1 MNPSFFTNPE
11 PPKDPHA
18 DDQAS
23 ESEALPGLAPEAL
36 TDEGTPDDD
45 PQSMPLMTG
54 IGAMGGDGESA
65 DPLNLDAAPKPKKLS
80 PTAIALVVVLGIS
93 AAALFAMK
101 MTSGPQSVDASTA
114 DAIAQ
119 IDSALQ
125 RFTNPDKVDAN
136 DPLHPDNLEAI
147 YNTSDLIEQFDLD
160 RTEKNVPV
168 EEVQKNP
175 FRLEAQ
181 KAADPVD
188 PDAALKAEQARLME
202 EQAKKLAALRSEFQT
217 LTLQSVMNG
226 PNPIAVIN
234 GDFLRVGAT
243 VGSFTIT
250 RIDRL
255 TVTLEADDV
264 SYDLSVKR

>member
-18 DDQAS
+18 DEPTT

-36 TDEGTPDDD
+36 ADENTTDDD
-45 PQSMPLMTG
+45 PQSMPLMAGLGTVG
-54 IGAMGGDGESA
+54 NTEGG
-65 DPLNLDAAPKPKKLS
+65 DPLNLDDAPKPKKLS
-80 PTAIALVVVLGIS
+80 PTVLALVVVLGIS

-188 PDAALKAEQARLME
+188 PDAARKADEARKME

-255 TVTLEADDV
+255 TVTLEADGV

>member
-18 DDQAS
+18 DEPTP

-36 TDEGTPDDD
+36 TDEATPDDD
-45 PQSMPLMTG
+45 PQSMPLMAG
-54 IGAMGGDGESA
+54 LGAMGGNNENA
-65 DPLNLDAAPKPKKLS
+65 DPLALDATPKPKKLS
-80 PTAIALVVVLGIS
+80 PTVLALVTVLGIS

-125 RFTNPDKVDAN
+125 RFSNPDKVAAN

-168 EEVQKNP
+168 NEVQKNP

-181 KAADPVD
+181 KAAEPVD
-188 PDAALKAEQARLME
+188 PDAALKAAEAARMKAE
-202 EQAKKLAALRSEFQT
+202 AEKLAAIRSELQT

-243 VGSFTIT
+243 IGSFKIA

-255 TVTLEADDV
+255 TVTLEADGT
-264 SYDLSVKR
+264 SYKLSVKR